1 MFARV
6 GTYDQGGDEV
16 VQGFNS
22 QTEALQQV
30 DGFKGAYFLVDRDGG
45 KAMSVTLWESRE
57 ALDASAER
65 ASRMRDEATA
75 PSGAS
80 TVSVDS
86 YEVAVEL

>member
-16 VQGFNS
+16 VQAFEG
-22 QTEALQQV
+22 QTDALRQL

-57 ALDASAER
+57 ALEASGER
-65 ASRMRDEATA
+65 AQQMRDEASGQA
-75 PSGAS
+75 GAS
-80 TVSVDS
+80 TTSVDS
-86 YEVAVEL
+86 YEVAIQL